1 MAKKRKENAP
11 LKLKQPDR
19 SGPTEDT
26 LLKLAQDRNLFEE
39 AERKQ
44 RANKRK
50 ATGGNED
57 EDDATFSPHAEF
69 LMETSLWSVSLAML
83 HFTLDVF
90 VQHQYAMTILWNS
103 IIWRSLQSLLGKC
116 RGWEARISP
125 VCPALMS
132 PS

>member
-39 AERKQ
+39 AEKKQ

-50 ATGGNED
+50 VTGGNED
-57 EDDATFSPHAEF
+57 EDDATISPHAEF

-103 IIWRSLQSLLGKC
+103 IIWRSLQALLGKC
-116 RGWEARISP
+116 RGWEPRSLQ
-125 VCPALMS
+125 VCPALIS

>member
-11 LKLKQPDR
+11 LKLKHPDR

-50 ATGGNED
+50 NTPGKDD
-57 EDDATFSPHAEF
+57 EDDATISPHAEF
-69 LMETSLWSVSLAML
+69 ILETSLWSVSLAML

-90 VQHQYAMTILWNS
+90 VQHQYAMTIAWNKV
-103 IIWRSLQSLLGKC
+103 ILRSLQALLG
-116 RGWEARISP
+116 E
-125 VCPALMS
+125 
-132 PS
+132 